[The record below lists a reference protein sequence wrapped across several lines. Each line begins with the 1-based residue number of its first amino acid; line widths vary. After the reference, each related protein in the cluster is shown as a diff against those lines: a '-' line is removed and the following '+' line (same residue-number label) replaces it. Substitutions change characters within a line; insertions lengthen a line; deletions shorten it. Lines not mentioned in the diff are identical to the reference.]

1 VLAVLRYEKKRKIQC
16 SRSEIFM
23 PLASLMLLLLA
34 FDGGG
39 DDEKKVS

>member
-1 VLAVLRYEKKRKIQC
+1 
-16 SRSEIFM
+16 M

-39 DDEKKVS
+39 VDEKKVS